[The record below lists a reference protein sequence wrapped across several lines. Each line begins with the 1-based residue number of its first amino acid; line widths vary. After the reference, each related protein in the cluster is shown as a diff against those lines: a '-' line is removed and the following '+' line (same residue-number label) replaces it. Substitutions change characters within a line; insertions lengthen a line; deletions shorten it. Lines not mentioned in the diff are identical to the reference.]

1 MVCHSGLVSDTE
13 DTPTGRPVDLTV
25 DLPGDGIDF
34 ALAAYREEG
43 IWRLEELVHDVLGDV
58 EALAHALRR
67 FPGDGGAVGLV
78 AVDEDFFL
86 IVRVAGATTRIL
98 LSDVTAGDEWELAA
112 SAIDAL
118 GLPTPEDEDEQVP
131 AGDLDL
137 LGDLGM
143 HAMDLAVLL
152 DDFDL
157 YPDEMLSD
165 VARRL
170 GFGELFD
177 EAVGLA
183 SA

>member
-1 MVCHSGLVSDTE
+1 MSE
-13 DTPTGRPVDLTV
+13 QI
-25 DLPGDGIDF
+25 DGIDF

-43 IWRLEELVHDVLGDV
+43 QWQVEELVHEVLGDV
-58 EALAHALRR
+58 PALAGALRR
-67 FPGDGGAVGLV
+67 FPGDGGAIGLV
-78 AVDEDFFL
+78 AIDEDFFV
-86 IVRVAGATTRIL
+86 IVRVAGPSVRIL
-98 LSDVTAGDEWELAA
+98 LSDITAAEEWELAS
-112 SAIDAL
+112 SAVDEL
-118 GLPTPEDEDEQVP
+118 GLPEPEDEDEQAP

-143 HAMDLAVLL
+143 AAMDMGVLL

-170 GFGELFD
+170 GFGGLFD
-177 EAVGLA
+177 EAVGLT

>member
-1 MVCHSGLVSDTE
+1 VSGTE
-13 DTPTGRPVDLTV
+13 GTPPLDV
-25 DLPGDGIDF
+25 GDGIDF
-34 ALAAYREEG
+34 ALAAFREEG
-43 IWRLEELVHDVLGDV
+43 VWQLEELVHDVLIDV
-58 EALAHALRR
+58 DTLAQALRR

-86 IVRVAGATTRIL
+86 IVRVAGTDTRIL
-98 LSDVTAGDEWELAA
+98 LSDVTAADEWELAA
-112 SAIDAL
+112 SAVDTL
-118 GLPTPEDEDEQVP
+118 GLPTPDDEDEQVP

-137 LGDLGM
+137 LADLGM
-143 HAMDLAVLL
+143 SAMDMGVLL
-152 DDFDL
+152 DDVDL